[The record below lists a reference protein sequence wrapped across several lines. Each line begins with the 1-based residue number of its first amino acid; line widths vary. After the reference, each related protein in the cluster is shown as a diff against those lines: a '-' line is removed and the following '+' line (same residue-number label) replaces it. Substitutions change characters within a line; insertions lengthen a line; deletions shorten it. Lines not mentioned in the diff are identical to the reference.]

1 MTCAWQMVSEASGL
15 MKKTVKGLRYLL
27 LMRRENVDQ
36 DKLPRLD
43 EALKHNEPLLTA
55 YLLKEALILLWEQ
68 SSYARMRSFFRQWC
82 DWALDSGIRQMMQM
96 AKSLLLHSITLLS
109 IRSEKKHEMPIN
121 IDENRDWA
129 TGFCSFNTFH
139 SSLAVCA
146 T

>member
-1 MTCAWQMVSEASGL
+1 MTMNPRIFIQIAVILTTSLSALAQATNEYETPQRRIFVTNWNRTSGVPVL
-15 MKKTVKGLRYLL
+15 ETNELLQTITPEPHGTIIRTTYQLGFRCDVKGS
-27 LMRRENVDQ
+27 V
-36 DKLPRLD
+36 P
-43 EALKHNEPLLTA
+43 
-55 YLLKEALILLWEQ
+55 
-68 SSYARMRSFFRQWC
+68 
-82 DWALDSGIRQMMQM
+82 
-96 AKSLLLHSITLLS
+96 SITLLS